1 MYVFCTASCMHNVI
15 LITQHFTCRS
25 ELFWVAFWSLKE
37 KIGQILATA
46 KERISQLG
54 TKQWLETCSDTQRET
69 HGHPVRDIFYKSL
82 SDTPRTYVAPRPRCL
97 HHDDDM
103 FAKFFSYVQIQ
114 STLQCTQH
122 GRKANIYLCTVMHR
136 EFSPDTVLIQD
147 IDILFPLSYGRVGW
161 SRNLCRLWSVALIHE
176 HFEILFADKAPLL
189 HMGCRSNSMA
199 TPVTKL
205 EEMVKNRLM
214 KIRERH
220 LV

>member
-1 MYVFCTASCMHNVI
+1 M
-15 LITQHFTCRS
+15 
-25 ELFWVAFWSLKE
+25 
-37 KIGQILATA
+37 ATA
-46 KERISQLG
+46 KERISQLR
-54 TKQWLETCSDTQRET
+54 TMQWLETCSDTQRET
-69 HGHPVRDIFYKSL
+69 HGHPARDIFLQIIIRYSSNL
-82 SDTPRTYVAPRPRCL
+82 CSTQTQMPTSWWWHVCQV
-97 HHDDDM
+97 
-103 FAKFFSYVQIQ
+103 FSYVQIQ

-161 SRNLCRLWSVALIHE
+161 SRNLCRLWSVALTHE